1 MKEYLA
7 IYTTEYDDSYILEP
21 IVANDLQEYR
31 NMVKGQQERRIESE
45 FDYDLVDTKAGFII
59 AERMTRIRKI
69 CI

>member
-31 NMVKGQQERRIESE
+31 NMVKGQQERRIGSE
-45 FDYDLVDTKAGFII
+45 FDYDLVDAKATGK
-59 AERMTRIRKI
+59 AVRYLEPMS
-69 CI
+69 